1 MSHLFRFFGRQ
12 DLDGSWLIEGDEHN
26 HLRRVLRLDVGTEVE
41 ICDGFGTVIV
51 ANLTEIGSQQAHA
64 SLVRQL
70 PQAAPLTP
78 IAVAIGAL
86 KPQTFDEIIPDLVE
100 IGVDAAWIYMQD
112 KVAKARLDDKVR
124 ERWLRIARASA
135 KQAKQSRLLALHYA
149 DNLAQCLT
157 HAAEQGFVSTRALDV
172 SGSPGFLAASL
183 ARPTLLIVG
192 GEAGLSVAELDLLKQ
207 QKTEIFTLKTGI
219 LRATTAVT
227 LGAGIMALQRSETN

>member
-41 ICDGFGTVIV
+41 ICDGLGTVVV
-51 ANLTEIGSQQAHA
+51 ATLTDIGSQQAHA
-64 SLVRQL
+64 ALVRQI
-70 PQAAPLTP
+70 PQAAPPTP
-78 IAVAIGAL
+78 IAVALGAL
-86 KPQTFDEIIPDLVE
+86 KPQTFDDIIPDLVE
-100 IGVDAAWIYMQD
+100 IGVDVAWIFMQD

-124 ERWLRIARASA
+124 ERWQRIARAAA

-149 DNLAQCLT
+149 DNLSQCLT
-157 HAAEQGFVSTRALDV
+157 QAAAQGFTSSRALDI
-172 SGSPGFLAASL
+172 SGSPGFLAAPL
-183 ARPTLLIVG
+183 KTPTLLVVG
-192 GEAGLSVAELDLLKQ
+192 GEAGLSSAELDLLKQ
-207 QKTEIFTLKTGI
+207 QNTTIFALKTGI